1 MSCALALAALLVLAQ
16 DPSSTSDTRA
26 TDAAFDAKRGA
37 QTVGLA
43 SDAASLRQSERAIE
57 RGLAWLA
64 KRQMTSGA
72 FLGLVG
78 HKMQNDYV
86 ELDAALTLQEQ
97 RAQGSGHLGV
107 TAICG
112 MAFLASGHLPDRG
125 EHGKLVQK
133 TIDYLIAHR
142 EENGFLTDS
151 GTRMYSHA
159 FATLFLAEVYGMAG
173 GAQCKQ
179 ALEGAVNLIVDS
191 QNQHGGWRYNPFD
204 RETDLSVTVC
214 QLQAL
219 RAARNIGIKVPDDT
233 VERAITYVKQ
243 SQVRGLRRTRFS
255 RRGSEGSAGGQ
266 FYYKI
271 HGRGAYEKPDEF
283 AINAAALTALASA
296 GVYDKDLHE
305 PTLDF
310 LERAYGETA
319 DYYGS
324 HYFFWYGNYYA
335 CQAFFQTGGTRF
347 DRYYA
352 RLQRDLLAMQQPDGN
367 WRGDVG
373 PGDEFATAV
382 ACLLLA
388 LPQQYLPI
396 FQR

>member
-16 DPSSTSDTRA
+16 APDAPAGKRAQDASFAAQRSLSTA
-26 TDAAFDAKRGA
+26 GLDASAD
-37 QTVGLA
+37 
-43 SDAASLRQSERAIE
+43 SLRKSEQAIE
-57 RGLAWLA
+57 RGLAWLGSKQA
-64 KRQMTSGA
+64 ASGA
-72 FLGLVG
+72 FLGIVG

-97 RAQGSGHLGV
+97 KSQGRGHLGV

-125 EHGKLVQK
+125 EHGARVQR
-133 TIDYLIAHR
+133 TIDYLLAHR
-142 EENGFLTDS
+142 EENGLLTDS

-173 GAQCKQ
+173 GAHCKQ

-233 VERAITYVKQ
+233 VERAIAYVKQ
-243 SQVRGLRRTRFS
+243 SQTRGPRRTRFS
-255 RRGSEGSAGGQ
+255 RRGNVGSAGGQ

-319 DYYGS
+319 DYYAS

-347 DRYYA
+347 ARYYE
-352 RLQRDLLAMQQPDGN
+352 RLQRDLLAMQQPDGR
-367 WRGDVG
+367 WRGEVG

>member
-16 DPSSTSDTRA
+16 DQGSPSDTRA
-26 TDAAFDAKRGA
+26 ADAAFATSGGA
-37 QTVGLA
+37 QTAGLA
-43 SDAASLRQSERAIE
+43 ADAASLRQSERAIE

-64 KRQMTSGA
+64 KRQTTSGA
-72 FLGLVG
+72 VLGLVG

-86 ELDAALTLQEQ
+86 ELDAALPLQEQ

-125 EHGKLVQK
+125 EHGVLVQK
-133 TIDYLIAHR
+133 TIDYLLVHR

-233 VERAITYVKQ
+233 VERAIAYVKQ
-243 SQVRGLRRTRFS
+243 SQVRGPRRTRFS
-255 RRGSEGSAGGQ
+255 RRSNVGSAGGQ

-319 DYYGS
+319 DYYSS

-347 DRYYA
+347 ARYYE
-352 RLQRDLLAMQQPDGN
+352 RLQRDLLAMQQPDGR
-367 WRGDVG
+367 WRGEVG